1 MKKMMIFAAISKVM
15 VKTNIIFQHAQ
26 VKKIALIF
34 KEYFHWILEKRD
46 FQENID
52 LHYINYLLNIYK
64 IFRR

>member
-1 MKKMMIFAAISKVM
+1 MMIFAAISKIM

-34 KEYFHWILEKRD
+34 MKEYFHWILEKRD

-52 LHYINYLLNIYK
+52 FHYINYLLNIYK